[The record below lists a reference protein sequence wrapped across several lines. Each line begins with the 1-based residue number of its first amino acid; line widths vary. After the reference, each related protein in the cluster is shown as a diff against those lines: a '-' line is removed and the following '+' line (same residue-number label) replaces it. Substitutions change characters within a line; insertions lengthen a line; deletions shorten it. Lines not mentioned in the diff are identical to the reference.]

1 MLNLHINSLILYT
14 KIAALPSKKSTK
26 EKVLAEKPKVQDKP
40 SNGTVQKNGK
50 HTNGAITTA
59 LQEKLIQPK
68 PIVPEIKKWVEEPVK
83 RAAPKKKVTTITESS
98 SDQSSVK
105 KPNATKAPSKKKAPV
120 KTESKQVQAPVSLAT
135 VEFRLRFHTVFGQSL
150 YILGESSAFGEMNI
164 EKAVAMQYLDKEH
177 WSIRVNL
184 TEIKTAVKY
193 QYVLKQKDGSF
204 EYDGGFKTF
213 DPAAFKSKDILVIDS
228 WNHAGYFENVFYTEP
243 FKNVLLENVSYNNSK
258 SPKTTTHHFQV
269 KAPLLQHG
277 EVVCLLGHGERLTN
291 WNIEA
296 PLLLNKKVGEDYWTI
311 DVDLTGK
318 YHVEYKYGVYDTINN
333 KFVRYESGKENRF
346 APTATKDQLISINDG
361 FANLPATTWKGA
373 GVAIPVFSLRTKKG
387 FGVGEFTDLKLLVD
401 WAKQVG
407 LKMIQ
412 ILPVNDTSATHTSA
426 DSYPYAAIS
435 AFALHPMY
443 LNLEKVADA
452 KNKHLLIDLEDKRKE
467 LNASPT
473 VQYCE
478 VMKTKLHFIDQIYPT
493 QKAATFKSKDF
504 KDFFKANEHWLVP
517 YAVFSYLRDEY
528 GTSDFNQWPTQT
540 NFNQTEVAALAK
552 EGSTSHDKVNIHFFI
567 QYHLHLQLKEATE
580 YAHSKQIIVK
590 GDIPIGVYRYGA
602 DAWQHPELFHIE
614 VQAGAP
620 PDDFAVKGQN
630 WGFPTY
636 NWERMRQ
643 DDFQWWRQ
651 RFTQMGYYFDAFRID
666 HILGFFRIWSIPLNA
681 VEGIMGRFVPAI
693 PVHMNEFSERG
704 VHFDYNRYCR
714 PFITESILQKV
725 FAQRAEEVK
734 ETFLK
739 ENGWQQFILKDE
751 FRTQRQVEQYFAD
764 KDDQQLKEGLYN
776 LISNV
781 ILFEEE
787 GSNGTNFHFRFGIE
801 DTASFRELDGHTQHL
816 LKQLYVNYFFE
827 RQDHH
832 WKIEAMQK
840 LPGLKRATN
849 MLICGEDLGLV
860 PHSVPDVMKHLG
872 ILSLEIQ
879 RMPKAVRKQF
889 FHPAEA
895 PYLSVVTPSTHD
907 MSTVRSWWEEDR
919 TNTQKFY
926 NNEMSQPG
934 EAPYYCEPWISKAIV
949 LQHLYSPAM
958 WSIFQIQDLLGM
970 SGDLRREDPSE
981 ERINLPSN
989 PKHFWNYRMH
999 LGIEDLQKSDEF
1011 TTELKDYIQSSG
1023 RK

>member
-1 MLNLHINSLILYT
+1 LYT

-26 EKVLAEKPKVQDKP
+26 EKVLAEKPKVQEKP
-40 SNGTVQKNGK
+40 SNGTVQNNGK
-50 HTNGAITTA
+50 HTNGAITKTS
-59 LQEKLIQPK
+59 QQKSIK
-68 PIVPEIKKWVEEPVK
+68 PIAGEINNKVE
-83 RAAPKKKVTTITESS
+83 AAPKKATTPKKTAVKPDSS
-98 SDQSSVK
+98 PGKISARKPAAK
-105 KPNATKAPSKKKAPV
+105 KTATKKSATV
-120 KTESKQVQAPVSLAT
+120 KPAKEPLQTTTAT
-135 VEFRLRFHTVFGQSL
+135 VEFRLRFHTEFGQAL
-150 YILGESSAFGEMNI
+150 YILGDTPVFGELNI
-164 EKAVAMQYLDKEH
+164 EKAVPMQYLDREH
-177 WSIRVNL
+177 WTVAIDPE
-184 TEIKTAVKY
+184 EIKTAVRY

-204 EYDGGFKTF
+204 EYDGDFKIF
-213 DPAAFKSKDILVIDS
+213 DPAISKSKNILIIDS
-228 WNHAGYFENVFYTEP
+228 WNHAGYTENVFYTEP
-243 FKNVLLENVSYNNSK
+243 FKNVLLEKKSYSNTK
-258 SPKTTTHHFQV
+258 SPKTITHRFLV
-269 KAPLLQHG
+269 KAPLLKPG
-277 EVVCLLGHGERLTN
+277 EVVCLLGYGEQLKS
-291 WNIEA
+291 WNTEA
-296 PLLLNKKVGEDYWTI
+296 PLLLNKQAEEDYWTI
-311 DVDLTGK
+311 DVDLAGQQ
-318 YHVEYKYGVYDTINN
+318 HVEYKYGVYDIIN
-333 KFVRYESGKENRF
+333 KSFVRYESGRQNRLTQS
-346 APTATKDQLISINDG
+346 AVKGQLICMNDG
-361 FANLPATTWKGA
+361 FANLPNTTWKGT
-373 GVAIPVFSLRTKKG
+373 GVAIPVFSLRTKKS
-387 FGVGEFTDLKLLVD
+387 FGVGEFSDLKLLVD

-412 ILPVNDTSATHTSA
+412 ILPVNDTSATHTST

-443 LNLEKVADA
+443 LDLSKVVNA
-452 KNKHLLIDLEDKRKE
+452 KNKHLLEQLEATRKA
-467 LNASPT
+467 LNASST

-478 VMKTKLHFIDQIYPT
+478 VVKTKLQFIDQIYPS
-493 QKAATFKSKDF
+493 QKTDTFKSKDF
-504 KDFFKANEHWLVP
+504 KEFFKANEHWLVP
-517 YAVFSYLRDEY
+517 YAVFSFLRDEY
-528 GTSDFNQWPTQT
+528 GTSDFNQWPAH
-540 NFNQTEVAALAK
+540 NSFNQSEVAALGK
-552 EGSTSHDKVNIHFFI
+552 EGTTSHDKVNIHFFI

-614 VQAGAP
+614 AQAGAP

-636 NWERMRQ
+636 NWERMKQ
-643 DDFQWWRQ
+643 DGFEWWHQ

-666 HILGFFRIWSIPLNA
+666 HILGFFRIWSIPLHA

-693 PVHMNEFSERG
+693 PVHVNEFSERG
-704 VHFDYNRYCR
+704 IHFDYNRYCR
-714 PFITESILQKV
+714 PFITESILQQV
-725 FAQRAEEVK
+725 FAERAGEVK

-739 ENGWQQFILKDE
+739 ESGWQAFALKDE
-751 FRTQRQVEQYFAD
+751 FRTQRQVEQYFAG
-764 KDDQQLKEGLYN
+764 KDDQELKQGLFN

-787 GSNGTNFHFRFGIE
+787 GSNGTKFHFRFGIE
-801 DTASFRELDGHTQHL
+801 DTMSFRELDAHTRHL
-816 LKQLYVNYFFE
+816 LKLLYVNYFFE

-919 TNTQKFY
+919 ANTQKFY
-926 NNEMSQPG
+926 NTELNQPG
-934 EAPYYCEPWISKAIV
+934 EAPYFCEPWISRAII

-958 WSIFQIQDLLGM
+958 WSIFQIQDLLGIN
-970 SGDLRREDPSE
+970 GELRREDPSDV
-981 ERINLPSN
+981 RINRPSN
-989 PKHFWNYRMH
+989 PKHYWNYRMH
-999 LGIEDLQKSDEF
+999 LDIEDRQQADEF
-1011 TTELKDYIQSSG
+1011 TTELQDYIQSSG
-1023 RK
+1023 RN